1 LRNQVIAG
9 WWRFFPGFDEQLG
22 VLMEGQMAHIHDS
35 GTVSCFCDEM
45 RAPFDGTL
53 PEISVYFANK
63 QAMNDALAL
72 LIAHSYLPASTMQ
85 REGSGR
91 REVVSSKYS
100 AHDLVKLIENG
111 RHILLKK
118 TFGLPDIGLGVLE
131 ESVRID
137 FRPGPEWSDAQINRL
152 AETLRLLR
160 GKVSVADICL
170 DEMEEHFSRDA
181 TSGFQE
187 LLEAQHS

>member
-1 LRNQVIAG
+1 MV
-9 WWRFFPGFDEQLG
+9 
-22 VLMEGQMAHIHDS
+22 HIHDS

-63 QAMNDALAL
+63 QAMNDAITL
-72 LIAHSYLPASTMQ
+72 LIANSYLPASTMQ
-85 REGSGR
+85 REGSSK

-100 AHDLVKLIENG
+100 ARDLVKLIESG

-118 TFGLPDIGLGVLE
+118 AFGLPDIGLGVLE

-137 FRPGPEWSDAQINRL
+137 FVQGLNGA
-152 AETLRLLR
+152 TLRSTDSLR
-160 GKVSVADICL
+160 HFGFYGVRCPWPIFALMKWKSISQ
-170 DEMEEHFSRDA
+170 EMQLRVFRNFWKLSIPKIRNVLSEIHKWIY
-181 TSGFQE
+181 
-187 LLEAQHS
+187 